1 MKAAAGVRT
10 PWGHPQNYSRDCVDS
25 FLKSL
30 PIIGSKCG
38 ISGERQL
45 CSIILVLQNTK
56 IVLRQIV
63 CMHISRFRGLT

>member
-38 ISGERQL
+38 ISSERQL
-45 CSIILVLQNTK
+45 CSIIFVLQNTK
-56 IVLRQIV
+56 IVLSDCV
-63 CMHISRFRGLT
+63 HAHFTL